1 MSQHAKNATST
12 KNANIV
18 RFAPSP
24 TGLIHLG
31 NARPALFNWLFAR
44 ANDGS
49 FVLRFDDTD
58 KERSKA
64 EFAEAIKEDLTWLGI
79 VPDLVVRQSERIALY
94 DAARDRLISEG
105 RLYPCY
111 ETGGELDRRRARARA
126 MGRPPIYDRAA
137 LDLSEGECRKLEEE
151 GRKPHWRFKL
161 LGEPVHFNDLVRG
174 EQTVN
179 TASMSD
185 PVLIRHDGSYL
196 YTLPSVVDDIDL
208 GITHIIRGEDHI
220 SNSGVQIEIFE
231 ALGGKPPV
239 FAHHNL
245 LTDTNG
251 KGLSKRMGSL
261 SLSELRQQ
269 GFEPMAVAL
278 MAVLTG
284 TSLPVEP
291 YPSLDDLAQ
300 KLDFGAISHGSAR
313 YDPAELEALNARILH
328 QSDFSALKDRLATFG
343 VGNEK
348 IWLALRDNMS
358 RLPQIAQWLPLITGP
373 ITPSIAD
380 EDRQF
385 IAQAKE
391 LLPDEPWDESI
402 WKNWTSA
409 LKKETGRKG
418 KSLFMP
424 LRLAL
429 TGRSEGPELKSLLPL
444 MGRKGCLDRLS
455 G

>member
-1 MSQHAKNATST
+1 MSQHSK
-12 KNANIV
+12 IV

-31 NARPALFNWLFAR
+31 NARPALFNFLFAK
-44 ANDGS
+44 ANEGS

-58 KERSKA
+58 KERSKD
-64 EFAEAIKEDLTWLGI
+64 EFAEAIKEDLAWLGI
-79 VPDLVVRQSERIALY
+79 APDLVVRQSERIALY
-94 DAARDRLISEG
+94 DAARDRLIKQG

-111 ETGGELDRRRARARA
+111 ETSGELDRRRARARA

-137 LDLSEGECRKLEEE
+137 LQLSNEQCHRLEEE

-161 LGEPVHFNDLVRG
+161 KGEPVHFNDLVRG

-196 YTLPSVVDDIDL
+196 YTLPSVVDDMEL
-208 GITHIIRGEDHI
+208 GISHIIRGEDHI

-231 ALGGKPPV
+231 ALGGKLPV

-245 LTDTNG
+245 LTDMQG
-251 KGLSKRMGSL
+251 KGLSKRLGSL
-261 SLSELRQQ
+261 SIRQLRKD
-269 GFEPMAVAL
+269 GFEPMAVAV

-300 KLDFGAISHGSAR
+300 KLDFGAISHGAAR
-313 YDPAELEALNARILH
+313 FDAVELETLNARILH
-328 QSDFSALKDRLATFG
+328 QSDFAALKERLGELG
-343 VGNEK
+343 VTSEK
-348 IWLALRDNMS
+348 IWLALRDNIT
-358 RLPQIAQWLPLITGP
+358 RLPQIVEWLPLITGP
-373 ITPSIAD
+373 ITLSIAD
-380 EDRQF
+380 EDREF
-385 IAQAKE
+385 IATAKE
-391 LLPDEPWDESI
+391 MLPVEPWDEST

-418 KSLFMP
+418 KPLFMP

-429 TGRSEGPELKSLLPL
+429 TGRSDGPELKFLLPL
-444 MGRKGCLDRLS
+444 MGRKECLDRLS